1 MKDMIKI
8 KFNEFGIE
16 LTDRQA
22 EQFDEY
28 MKFLLEENEKFNLTA
43 ITEPNDIIL
52 KHFID
57 SALPYAEIKAKARII
72 DVGSGAG
79 FPGIPLKIL
88 RDDISLVLVDSLQ
101 KRVGF
106 LQQLV
111 KNLGLTKVTC
121 VHSRAEDYAK
131 LKRESFD
138 YAVARA
144 VAQINTLSEYL
155 LPFVKIG
162 GMVIMY
168 KGQKA
173 EEELKE
179 GKKAITTLGGK
190 ISEVLKYSIEDA
202 GERAVILIK
211 KIKNTPVKY
220 PRGRNYPK
228 NKPIV

>member
-1 MKDMIKI
+1 MKEMIKI

-121 VHSRAEDYAK
+121 VI
-131 LKRESFD
+131 
-138 YAVARA
+138 
-144 VAQINTLSEYL
+144 Q
-155 LPFVKIG
+155 
-162 GMVIMY
+162 
-168 KGQKA
+168 GQK
-173 EEELKE
+173 
-179 GKKAITTLGGK
+179 IMQ
-190 ISEVLKYSIEDA
+190 
-202 GERAVILIK
+202 
-211 KIKNTPVKY
+211 N
-220 PRGRNYPK
+220 
-228 NKPIV
+228 